1 MGHEVVLLAQEVV
14 AHAAHVSKLHVGV
27 DVDLYDTQ
35 LDGLEVLILAGAG
48 ATVEDE
54 EDGLVLLL
62 VQLLLDVLL
71 VLAEQ
76 LGVELDVT
84 GLVDTCSVEALVYCI
99 LRLCFEVNWTAYRE
113 RCRSQRQ

>member
-1 MGHEVVLLAQEVV
+1 MGHEVVLLAEEVV
-14 AHAAHVSKLHVGV
+14 AHAAHVGELHIGV

-62 VQLLLDVLL
+62 VQLLLDKLL

-84 GLVDTCSVEALVYCI
+84 RLVDTCRIDISTLH
-99 LRLCFEVNWTAYRE
+99 FETVK
-113 RCRSQRQ
+113 